1 MDSPPLHTANPLRLG
16 DGFVLDPNAYELRR
30 SDRAL
35 KLERIPMELLLLLVE
50 ERGHLVSRDRIVE
63 RVWGKDVFLDTDNS
77 INAAIRKIRQVLK
90 DDPEQPRFVQTVTGR
105 GYRFIAPVT
114 NVRAAATD
122 ERVVAEPASNPPQ
135 RDHRSRSRLVLTLT
149 ALGLAA
155 AGLVLARAQGRPRAR
170 RDSKP
175 ALDRRPAPRQPVR
188 RRVTGL
194 LRGRHDGCAHDRPGE
209 DQRPARDLQDVR
221 DALQGH
227 EEGSP
232 RDWPGAERGRHHRG
246 IGRARGA
253 ARAHHRPADP
263 RRIGSAPLGGDVRA

>member
-16 DGFVLDPNAYELRR
+16 DAFVLDPNAYELRR
-30 SDRAL
+30 SGRAL

-90 DDPEQPRFVQTVTGR
+90 DDPEQPASCRPYGSGISVHRSRHEREGR
-105 GYRFIAPVT
+105 CDG
-114 NVRAAATD
+114 RAGCRRAC
-122 ERVVAEPASNPPQ
+122 SNQPQ

-155 AGLVLARAQGRPRAR
+155 VATFWLCAGSAPGPAGLQACAR
-170 RDSKP
+170 SSSC
-175 ALDRRPAPRQPVR
+175 PRQPVR
-188 RRVTGL
+188 RRVAGL